1 MRKKTTAIFQK
12 VVLVLALVLLVP
24 LTAMSR
30 EYELAELLQQCLLRE
45 MVSPDSIEYNLRLLE
60 DVRKD
65 KTGVRRALY
74 TASLAQL
81 YAMRSNTDVTGEW
94 RRRSIELFREALADP
109 DMLYDAPTRDWLPI
123 VKQGKDEKIYGSN
136 MLYVIWQA
144 ASSWVG
150 DSVMSEKELIAFYAA
165 RGNRRPEEVRMEIQ
179 RLMAANDSIWRNA
192 PRLHISMSEVYY
204 PGDSLRMDVDSI
216 NIKSVE
222 WTVRDSRGRVV
233 GRNTLTAPMQP
244 GRYTMDIKGYTSAR
258 LRRKPRGLTVKFDVS
273 RLQAFVTDMPGGQ
286 ERVSVV
292 DARSG
297 KPCPE
302 ATVLRDS
309 KKNTVRVVLGADS
322 CLPEIRH
329 YGRYNYNPPS
339 ASYTPRVAIYTDRA
353 IYRPGQK
360 VMVSAVLYEQKHWQA
375 HVRQGRECSVRLLDR
390 NRNAVADTVARSDEF
405 GTLSAVLSIPDDA
418 ELGWYTVNVDG
429 TMHSV
434 RVEEYKRPTFYV
446 ELDGQNDDNV
456 AMPLAEDAF
465 VGQGDSIVTVS
476 GRAMNYDGT
485 PLRGARVTTVARR
498 ICCWWWRGRAV
509 DNTCTYDTVYT
520 DMEGRFAV
528 SVPVMREQVYRY
540 YPMLR
545 VDVSVLSAQGET
557 QTAGKS
563 MRLFTDPPV
572 EEPER
577 IAKDWL
583 ECPADTFDAATP
595 ARLEFRNTEGR
606 ERYVFLTAFA
616 GDAVVMDTVMVMTDT
631 LRCMDIPYEERY
643 GDGLRLIAV
652 YVSDGVVHSKGLKL
666 LHRLPETGLSIHWD
680 TFRDHTRPGATEQ
693 WTMRV
698 YDTNGHPVNANVMLA
713 MYDASLDAFAPN
725 RWTMYLSMNHSIPYS
740 RTTFGSWFNIHC
752 ASYWHDFDVWTNA
765 IKNYSYS
772 RLDMQYF
779 IKRGNFLAAGGGIMP
794 VYDAKAPMRLRALN
808 MYELAS
814 VKMMSKA
821 TADNGAENEDAVEE
835 AEVGGLDEVE
845 LRTDF
850 SETAMFMPQLRTDAD
865 GRVAI
870 SFTLPQSLT
879 TWNLNGI
886 AHTADM
892 QAGVLAERIV
902 ARKPLTVKMLLPRFV
917 REKDDMS
924 FTVAINNIGETVQK
938 GKVRIQVMDAS
949 TDKVLK
955 KKTHTFSLE
964 RDRDTVLVLSCRVP
978 EGLKGLRFR
987 AVAAGAADSDGEQR
1001 EIPVLSSVVQLT
1013 DSRALTIETGENA
1026 KVNTSELFPAGAVDR
1041 RIIVETVS
1049 DPVQTAIDA
1058 LPAVAVPKGDDVL
1071 SYTSAYYAAY
1081 KLGLP
1086 DTALYINKVS
1096 SMQLAD
1102 GSMPWYSGLN
1112 GSAYMTREVGYLLAR
1127 LGSGNDV
1134 AVKVQS
1140 GIKRYLLATLKK
1152 DIADRKKHDK
1162 DWRAGLSDLRT
1173 LYVLTRDGQADK
1185 ETQNL
1190 VKTVLKHLPDNLEHM
1205 DSEYIAIAMMVKH
1218 ALKEAVLKDGVKVLA
1233 MRLKHSDGT
1242 YLAYRGGNW
1251 QSIDRRLHIHTQ
1263 VMEAWQTVCPQD
1275 TLVLR
1280 GMQRWLLDQ
1289 KRTQGWKTPVDCI
1302 DAVYALTGGDI
1313 SRRGN
1318 AAQPVLRDTLDASK
1332 AGTVTVRNDGDGVMW
1347 AAVYAEYAMPVEL
1360 VKDAGMGISLERTF
1374 STQTPKTGDKVRE
1387 RILIDASRDY
1397 EYLVLSIPRAGAVE
1411 PVSKLSGCGWQ
1422 LGVGYY
1428 MQVHDDRTDYFI
1440 PALPHGK
1447 YILDTEFTVERP
1459 GEYASGIPVIKC
1471 CYAEEFRAHGV
1482 NAVLSIRSRD

>member
-1 MRKKTTAIFQK
+1 MHRNMTAIFQK
-12 VVLVLALVLLVP
+12 AVLVLALVLLVP

-30 EYELAELLQQCLLRE
+30 EDELAELLQQCLLRE

-60 DVRKD
+60 DVRKG
-65 KTGVRRALY
+65 KTGVRHALY

-109 DMLYDAPTRDWLPI
+109 DMLYNAPTRDWLPI

-150 DSVMSEKELIAFYAA
+150 DSVMSEKELIDFYAA
-165 RGNRRPEEVRMEIQ
+165 RGNRRPEEVRMEVQ
-179 RLMAANDSIWRNA
+179 RLVAANDSIWRNA

-204 PGDSLRMDVDSI
+204 PGDSLRMDVDSF
-216 NIKSVE
+216 NIKSIE
-222 WTVRDSRGRVV
+222 WTVRDSRGRTVA
-233 GRNTLTAPMQP
+233 RNTLTAPMQP

-258 LRRKPRGLTVKFDVS
+258 LRRKPRGLTVKFVVS

-297 KPCPE
+297 RPCPA
-302 ATVLRDS
+302 ATVLRN
-309 KKNTVRVVLGADS
+309 KEKNTVRVVLDADS

-339 ASYTPRVAIYTDRA
+339 AGYTPRVAIYTDRA

-375 HVRQGRECSVRLLDR
+375 QVRQGRECSVRLLDR
-390 NRNAVADTVARSDEF
+390 NRKAVADTTACSDEF
-405 GTLSAVLSIPDDA
+405 GTLSAILDIPAGA
-418 ELGWYTVNVDG
+418 ELGWYTVDVDG
-429 TMHSV
+429 ILHSV
-434 RVEEYKRPTFYV
+434 KVEEYKRPTFYV
-446 ELDGQNDDNV
+446 ELDGHNDDF
-456 AMPLAEDAF
+456 AMPLAGSAPE
-465 VGQGDSIVTVS
+465 QGDSIVTVS

-498 ICCWWWRGRAV
+498 MCCWWWRGGIV
-509 DNTCTYDTVYT
+509 GNTVAYDTVYT
-520 DMEGRFAV
+520 DMEGRFSV
-528 SVPVMREQVYRY
+528 SVPVQREQVYRY
-540 YPMLR
+540 YPLLR

-563 MRLFTDPPV
+563 LRLFTDPPV

-577 IAKDWL
+577 IVKDWL

-595 ARLEFRNTEGR
+595 ARLEFRNTSGR
-606 ERYVFLTAFA
+606 ERHVFLTAFA
-616 GDAVVMDTVMVMTDT
+616 GDAVVLDTVMAMNDT

-643 GDGLRLIAV
+643 GDGLRLMAV
-652 YVSDGVVHSKGLKL
+652 YVCDGVVHSKSVKL
-666 LHRLPETGLSIHWD
+666 LRRLPETRLSIHWD
-680 TFRDHTRPGATEQ
+680 TFRDHTQPGATEQ
-693 WTMRV
+693 WLMRV
-698 YDTNGHPVNANVMLA
+698 CDVKGRPAKANVMLA
-713 MYDASLDAFAPN
+713 MYDASLDAFGTN
-725 RWTMYLSMNHSIPYS
+725 RWTMFLTMSHSIPYS
-740 RTTFGSWFNIHC
+740 RTTFGGGFNIHC

-772 RLDMQYF
+772 CLDMQYF
-779 IKRGNFLAAGGGIMP
+779 SKRGNFLASAGGIMP
-794 VYDAKAPMRLRALN
+794 MDARSAPMRLN
-808 MYELAS
+808 GYDMVEMAS

-821 TADNGAENEDAVEE
+821 TADIVADVENEDAAEE
-835 AEVGGLDEVE
+835 DVAGGLDAVE

-865 GRVAI
+865 GRVAV

-879 TWNLNGI
+879 TWNLNGMV
-886 AHTADM
+886 HTADM
-892 QAGVLAERIV
+892 LSGVLAERIV
-902 ARKPLTVKMLLPRFV
+902 ARKPLSVKIQLPRFV

-924 FTVAINNIGETVQK
+924 FTVAVSNIGETVQK
-938 GKVRIQVMDAS
+938 GKVRIQVMDAA
-949 TDKVLK
+949 TDKVLRR
-955 KKTHTFSLE
+955 KTHTFSLE
-964 RDRDTVLVLSCRVP
+964 PDRDTVLVLSCRVP
-978 EGLKGLRFR
+978 EGLGGLKFR

-1013 DSRALTIETGENA
+1013 DSKALTLEAGESV
-1026 KVNTSELFPAGAVDR
+1026 KVNASELFPAGAVDR
-1041 RIIVETVS
+1041 RLIVEKVP

-1058 LPAVAVPKGDDVL
+1058 LPEVAVPKGDDVL
-1071 SYTSAYYAAY
+1071 SYASAYYAAC
-1081 KLGLP
+1081 KLALP
-1086 DTALYINKVS
+1086 DTSLYINKVS
-1096 SMQLAD
+1096 SMQLPD
-1102 GSMPWYSGLN
+1102 GSMPWYHGLK
-1112 GSAYMTREVGYLLAR
+1112 GSPYMTREVGYLLAR
-1127 LGSGNDV
+1127 LGSDDAV
-1134 AVKVQS
+1134 AVKVLS
-1140 GIKRYLLATLKK
+1140 GIKRYLLDALKK
-1152 DIADRKKHDK
+1152 DIADRRKRDK
-1162 DWRAGLSDLRT
+1162 DWHAGLSDLRT

-1185 ETQNL
+1185 ETLNL
-1190 VKTVLKHLPDNLEHM
+1190 VRTVLKRLPDNLEHM
-1205 DSEYIAIAMMVKH
+1205 DSEYIAIAMIVKH

-1233 MRLKHSDGT
+1233 MRLKHSDGI
-1242 YLAYRGGNW
+1242 YLAYRGGNR

-1280 GMQRWLLDQ
+1280 GMQWWLLDQ
-1289 KRTQGWKTPVDCI
+1289 KRTQGWTTPVNCI

-1313 SRRGN
+1313 DRR
-1318 AAQPVLRDTLDASK
+1318 ADSAQPVYRDTLDAAK
-1332 AGTVTVRNDGDGVMW
+1332 AGTVTIKNDGDGVMW

-1374 STQTPKTGDKVRE
+1374 STQTPKTGDRVRE

-1440 PALPHGK
+1440 PELPHGK
-1447 YILDTEFTVERP
+1447 YILEREYTVERA
-1459 GEYASGIPVIKC
+1459 GEYTAGIPVIRC

-1482 NAVLSIRSRD
+1482 NAVLRIKE